1 MSEIRLVILSGQSLF
16 AEATANRLRQLGD
29 DIHILVL
36 DPGVPDSLKQVQRSK
51 PSLIIMDMSDPD
63 LAMLCPLGELL
74 VAVPGAKVVLLD
86 PQQSYI
92 HVITTEHRQAVEA
105 RDLIDLINTP

>member
-1 MSEIRLVILSGQSLF
+1 MSEKRLIILSGQSLF
-16 AEATANRLRQLGD
+16 AEATASRLRQLGD

-36 DPGVPDSLKQVQRSK
+36 DPGVPDFLKQVQRSK

-74 VAVPGAKVVLLD
+74 IAVPSTKVVLLD
-86 PQQSYI
+86 SQQSYI
-92 HVITTEHRQAVEA
+92 HVITAEHRQAVEA
-105 RDLIDLINTP
+105 RDLIDLIQSP

>member
-1 MSEIRLVILSGQSLF
+1 MSEKRLIILSGQSLF

-36 DPGVPDSLKQVQRSK
+36 DPGLPDFLKQVQRSM
-51 PSLIIMDMSDPD
+51 PSLIIMDARDPD

-74 VAVPGAKVVLLD
+74 TAVPGAKVVMLD
-86 PQQSYI
+86 SQQSFI
-92 HVITTEHRQAVEA
+92 QVITSEHRQAAEA
-105 RDLIDLINTP
+105 RDLIDLIRNP